1 MVVSLPEDFVPT
13 ITPEDVEKVLTDPD
27 WEDKVAEASLL
38 AVTHCSHNP
47 TESDF
52 ILKEVI
58 NYNVTKRIRELYL
71 EKANPLPKEIEW
83 NNEMDNTKA
92 YELLEYVIL
101 QYCMA
106 KEILKEDKP
115 HQISLFVDNE
125 LIEVRLK
132 NWCIQLEELYTNAYK
147 HPIQINLKKNK
158 AKNRYTII
166 IK

>member
-1 MVVSLPEDFVPT
+1 MVVSLPEDFVPA

-47 TESDF
+47 AESDF

-92 YELLEYVIL
+92 YELLEYIIL

-158 AKNRYTII
+158 AKNRYTIV

>member
-1 MVVSLPEDFVPT
+1 MSISLPEDFVPA

-71 EKANPLPKEIEW
+71 ERANPLPKEIEW
-83 NNEMDNTKA
+83 DNEMDNTKA

-115 HQISLFVDNE
+115 HRISLFVDNE

-147 HPIQINLKKNK
+147 YPIQINFKKNK
-158 AKNRYTII
+158 AKNRYTIV

>member
-158 AKNRYTII
+158 AKNRYTIV

>member
-1 MVVSLPEDFVPT
+1 MAVSLPEDFIQS

-27 WEDKVAEASLL
+27 WEDRVAEASLL

-71 EKANPLPKEIEW
+71 ERANPLPKEIKW
-83 NNEMDNTKA
+83 DNTMDNTKA
-92 YELLEYVIL
+92 YELLEYIIL
-101 QYCMA
+101 QYCMT

-115 HQISLFVDNE
+115 HTLTLFVDNE
-125 LIEVRLK
+125 LIEVRLN
-132 NWCIQLEELYTNAYK
+132 NWCLQLEELYNNAYN
-147 HPIQINLKKNK
+147 HPIKIIFKKTKVKNK
-158 AKNRYTII
+158 YI
-166 IK
+166 IKIQ

>member
-1 MVVSLPEDFVPT
+1 MSISLPEDFVPA

-38 AVTHCSHNP
+38 AVTHCSHNL

-71 EKANPLPKEIEW
+71 ERANPLPKEIEW

-106 KEILKEDKP
+106 KEILKENKP

-147 HPIQINLKKNK
+147 HPIQINFKKNK